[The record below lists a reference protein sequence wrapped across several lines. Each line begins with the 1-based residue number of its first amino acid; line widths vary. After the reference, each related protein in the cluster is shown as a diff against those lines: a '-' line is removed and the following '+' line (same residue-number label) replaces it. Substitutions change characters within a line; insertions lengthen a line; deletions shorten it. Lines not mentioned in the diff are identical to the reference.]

1 MHSRL
6 FGTSILALTLAGML
20 SGACNKSSQNP
31 GTTGTTGTD
40 AGVRVSQVDIGR
52 SVAPDKTIADK
63 TDSFKPNETIYAS
76 VATAGTAPTA
86 ALRARWTYQDGQT
99 VDESTQSIAPT
110 GDARTEF
117 HISKPDGWPAGK
129 YKLEVFLNGAPAGT
143 KDFQVER

>member
-63 TDSFKPNETIYAS
+63 TESFKPADTIYVS
-76 VATAGTAPTA
+76 IKTEGTASSAT
-86 ALRARWTYQDGQT
+86 LGARWTFQDGQV
-99 VDESTQSIAPT
+99 VDESKQTIAPT
-110 GDARTEF
+110 GDAFTEF

-129 YKLEVFLNGAPAGT
+129 YKVEVMLDGASAGS
-143 KDFQVER
+143 KDFEVS